1 MALVRRVAAV
11 IPLVGAVTTA
21 AALTGAAFLTVAHA
35 GCDEAGRFVRTGESI
50 EFVGGCVNG
59 ADLPAAPTAENA
71 DNVDRFGGS
80 RKP

>member
-35 GCDEAGRFVRTGESI
+35 GCDEAGRFVRTGQSI

-59 ADLPAAPTAENA
+59 ADLPSAPTAEA
-71 DNVDRFGGS
+71 ENVDRFSGS
-80 RKP
+80 KKP